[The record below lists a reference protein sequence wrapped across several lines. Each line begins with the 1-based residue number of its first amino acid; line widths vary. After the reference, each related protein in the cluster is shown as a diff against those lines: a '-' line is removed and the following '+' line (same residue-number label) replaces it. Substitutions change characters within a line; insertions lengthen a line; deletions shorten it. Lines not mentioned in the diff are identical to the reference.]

1 MTNKMIEENTSG
13 NNLIVLQVL
22 VTTTSLENTSITYKG
37 KASNAISD
45 DHKIEH
51 QCNGGWVAGNR
62 VVICVEHTAVKD

>member
-1 MTNKMIEENTSG
+1 MTNKMMEENTSG

-22 VTTTSLENTSITYKG
+22 VTTTSLENTSTTYKG

-51 QCNGGWVAGNR
+51 Q
-62 VVICVEHTAVKD
+62 